1 MKRGKGYTGAGRA
14 QIGALSPR
22 YAFVVNPY
30 SDVRFTACPKCR
42 SITRARKL
50 VLAIHVDAFGMI
62 ILRKTCRLCTVCEMV
77 IVHRDELE
85 SLIADNLHSLGHS
98 IHQPDYLVLGT
109 VDSRLW
115 RRGMTGGLSFDEVVR
130 HMADFRKH
138 LTIEQPGHG
147 WGPSR

>member
-1 MKRGKGYTGAGRA
+1 MGAGRA
-14 QIGALSPR
+14 QIGAVPPR
-22 YAFVVNPY
+22 YAFAVNPY

-50 VLAIHVDAFGMI
+50 ALAIHVDAFGMI

-85 SLIADNLHSLGHS
+85 PLIADKLHSLGHS
-98 IHQPDYLVLGT
+98 IHQLDYLVLGA
-109 VDSRLW
+109 VDSRVW
-115 RRGMTGGLSFDEVVR
+115 RRGMTESLSLDEVVR

-138 LTIEQPGHG
+138 LTIEQTGHG